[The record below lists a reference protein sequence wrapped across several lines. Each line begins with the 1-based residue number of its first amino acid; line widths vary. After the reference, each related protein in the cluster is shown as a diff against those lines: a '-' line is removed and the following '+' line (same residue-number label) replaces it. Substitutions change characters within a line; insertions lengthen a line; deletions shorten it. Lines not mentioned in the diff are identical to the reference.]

1 MPKDQPA
8 TEETL
13 QVVLGVLNEILATV
27 IAILKKLS

>member
-1 MPKDQPA
+1 MSQPA
-8 TEETL
+8 QEDTL